1 MKRAKDIYGGEDP
14 RFLPFY
20 GLREAALCL
29 RLPVTTLRRWTIGRE
44 CEIKSG
50 RRVSLPL
57 IRPADPE
64 RSLLSFVNLLEGQ
77 ALRAFRRVHNLRFKV
92 IREAFTA
99 LKTLDAPYAKE
110 HPLAFEDFLTG
121 GLDIFVERVGAL
133 ITLNPARQIATWAAF
148 RNHLQR
154 IRRDATGPT
163 AFFPWVEG
171 EGETTTHVTIDPHV
185 AFGRPVLTGTG
196 IATAVIASFVRAG
209 ERINDIAEDYALS
222 PEQVETAV
230 TFERKRPKL
239 PPLLHHLAGL

>member
-29 RLPVTTLRRWTIGRE
+29 RLPVATLRQWTVGRE
-44 CEIKSG
+44 YEIKSG
-50 RRVSLPL
+50 RKVFLPL

-64 RSLLSFVNLLEGQ
+64 RNLLSFVNLLEGQ
-77 ALRAFRRVHNLRFKV
+77 ALRAFRREHNLRFKV
-92 IREAFTA
+92 IREALTS
-99 LKTLDAPYAKE
+99 LKTLDGPYAKE
-110 HPLAFEDFLTG
+110 HPLAFEDFLTD
-121 GLDIFVERVGAL
+121 GLDIFVERVGDL
-133 ITLNPARQIATWAAF
+133 ITLNPARQIAIRAAF

-171 EGETTTHVTIDPHV
+171 EGETTTPVTIDPRV

-209 ERINDIAEDYALS
+209 ERIKDIAEDYDLS
-222 PEQVETAV
+222 PEQVEAAV
-230 TFERKRPKL
+230 TFEE
-239 PPLLHHLAGL
+239 AA